1 MVQRNIEYM
10 NRLEGFDVVMICCSS
25 SKQAEYWQDRL
36 EKGKGSIL
44 PLNCTVLSV
53 EEDWVGGAGNGTNK
67 FLL

>member
-25 SKQAEYWQDRL
+25 SQQADYWQKRL

-44 PLNCTVLSV
+44 PPNCTVLSV
-53 EEDWVGGAGNGTNK
+53 EEDWIGGAGNGI
-67 FLL
+67 FSL